1 VPLKLLLE
9 ESRTDDVKEHAKQ
22 AKKMFIEGIQRLEGL
37 AEDAML
43 QAQIIDLGI
52 AAEKISWTNYEQLT
66 QLTQEY
72 KKIKEKYS

>member
-1 VPLKLLLE
+1 
-9 ESRTDDVKEHAKQ
+9 
-22 AKKMFIEGIQRLEGL
+22 MFIEGIQRLEGL